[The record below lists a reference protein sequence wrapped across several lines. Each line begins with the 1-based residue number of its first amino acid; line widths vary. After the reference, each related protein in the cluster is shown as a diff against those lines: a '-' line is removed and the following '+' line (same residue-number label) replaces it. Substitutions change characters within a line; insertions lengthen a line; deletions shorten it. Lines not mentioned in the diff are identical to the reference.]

1 MSNQSHLLRLLGLC
15 LAMILWTCKSSKPIA
30 EAPDKECNAFKRHWE
45 MYAHY
50 VPNAGIYYLSDTL
63 AEWVD
68 PEAVRQYRP
77 SDNNS
82 GEPATRFEMWTPQL
96 MKDCFIGKTPKEVM
110 DILGPP
116 SRFVRGLALYE
127 VACRRRTNFC
137 YGQGGI
143 SVDTSALVINRVEQV
158 PYGVQILP

>member
-1 MSNQSHLLRLLGLC
+1 MSNQSRLSKLLGLC
-15 LAMILWTCKSSKPIA
+15 LIVSLWACKSSKPVSEMSDDA
-30 EAPDKECNAFKRHWE
+30 CDAFMRHWE
-45 MYAHY
+45 AFVHY

-68 PEAVRQYRP
+68 PEAIRQYRP

-96 MKDCFIGKTPKEVM
+96 MKDCFIGKTPKEVI

-116 SRFVRGLALYE
+116 SRYLKGKASYQLR
-127 VACRRRTNFC
+127 CSRNTNFC
-137 YGQGGI
+137 RNEGFI
-143 SVDTSALVINRVEQV
+143 SLDTSALVINRVEQL